1 MSDLNPQVSDEHDEP
16 PPVLGSWRALYL
28 VLVVE
33 LVLLTLA
40 GYLLGRWAA

>member
-1 MSDLNPQVSDEHDEP
+1 MNTPEPEEP

-28 VLVVE
+28 LLIVE
-33 LVLLTLA
+33 LALLTLA